1 MTVYFHTLGCK
12 VNQYETQAMRAL
24 MEAEGYATS
33 EELFSGSPEVR
44 AAMQDA
50 AIVINSCT
58 VTGESDR
65 KLRQL
70 LRRCRREYPHAVLV
84 LTGCMPQA
92 FPEIAESFG
101 EADIVLG
108 NAARR
113 QLPRHLHD
121 FLIRRQ
127 RIVDIPAHEKA
138 FEPLTIDEFQGRTRA
153 FVKIEDGCDRF
164 CSYCAI
170 PLARGPVRSRPP
182 GEITAEVRRLVFAG
196 YREIVLTGI
205 NLSRYGSGWGS
216 SLAEA
221 AAACEEVPGDFRI
234 RLGSVEPDLL
244 SPADWDALAAFPRL
258 CPQFH
263 LALQSGCDATLRRM
277 NRHYT
282 ARQYLETVEGIR
294 RRFSNPSVTTDLIA
308 GFPGETEAEF
318 EECCRTVEAAGLL
331 RGHVFEYSP
340 RAGTAAA
347 ALPDQ
352 VPPAVKKERAKALVR
367 LCRESGRAFAQ
378 TQVGRTAR
386 VLLEATGGGY
396 TDNYLYVQVFP
407 PGQVPHGAGGW
418 IDVRLDRV
426 VEGGCHGIP
435 INTDCKTEKENED
448 GGISCFH

>member
-1 MTVYFHTLGCK
+1 MRVRFLSLGCR
-12 VNQYETQAMRAL
+12 VNQYEAQAL
-24 MEAEGYATS
+24 EG
-33 EELFSGSPEVR
+33 LFSQNGFTVVLDGEADVF
-44 AAMQDA
+44 
-50 AIVINSCT
+50 VINSCT
-58 VTGESDR
+58 VTSAADR
-65 KLRQL
+65 KSRQAV
-70 LRRCRREYPHAVLV
+70 RRVRREHPGAVVV
-84 LTGCMPQA
+84 LTGCLPQA
-92 FPEIAESFG
+92 APDAARALP
-101 EADIVLG
+101 EADIVTGSLDRAG
-108 NAARR
+108 LVGKVQSFLRDGERR
-113 QLPRHLHD
+113 
-121 FLIRRQ
+121 
-127 RIVDIPAHEKA
+127 VSIPAFSPGEA
-138 FEPLTIDEFQGRTRA
+138 FEPLEIGRFDESFQRA
-153 FVKIEDGCDRF
+153 YLKVEDGCDRF

-182 GEITAEVRRLVFAG
+182 GEITAEVRRLVRAG

-294 RRFSNPSVTTDLIA
+294 GRFSNPSVTTDLIA

-352 VPPAVKKERAKALVR
+352 VLPAVKKERAKALAR

-426 VEGGCHGIP
+426 VEDGCHGIP

>member
-1 MTVYFHTLGCK
+1 MRVRFLSLGCR
-12 VNQYETQAMRAL
+12 VNQYEAQAL
-24 MEAEGYATS
+24 EG
-33 EELFSGSPEVR
+33 LFSQNGFTVVLDGEADVF
-44 AAMQDA
+44 
-50 AIVINSCT
+50 VINSCT
-58 VTGESDR
+58 VTSAADH
-65 KLRQL
+65 KSRQAV
-70 LRRCRREYPHAVLV
+70 RQVRREHPGAVVV
-84 LTGCMPQA
+84 LTGCLPQA
-92 FPEIAESFG
+92 APDAARALP
-101 EADIVLG
+101 EADIVTGSLDRAG
-108 NAARR
+108 LVGKVQRFLQDGERR
-113 QLPRHLHD
+113 
-121 FLIRRQ
+121 IS
-127 RIVDIPAHEKA
+127 IPAFSPGEA
-138 FEPLTIDEFQGRTRA
+138 FEPLEIGRFDESFQRA
-153 FVKIEDGCDRF
+153 YLKVEDGCDRF

-221 AAACEEVPGDFRI
+221 AAACEKVPGDFRI

>member
-1 MTVYFHTLGCK
+1 MRVRFLSLGCR
-12 VNQYETQAMRAL
+12 VNQYEAQAL
-24 MEAEGYATS
+24 EG
-33 EELFSGSPEVR
+33 LFSQNGFTVVLDGEADVF
-44 AAMQDA
+44 
-50 AIVINSCT
+50 VINSCT
-58 VTGESDR
+58 VTSAADR
-65 KLRQL
+65 KSRQAV
-70 LRRCRREYPHAVLV
+70 RRVRREHPGAVVV
-84 LTGCMPQA
+84 LTGCLPQA
-92 FPEIAESFG
+92 APDAARALP
-101 EADIVLG
+101 EADIVTGSLDRAG
-108 NAARR
+108 LVGKVQRFLQDGERR
-113 QLPRHLHD
+113 
-121 FLIRRQ
+121 IS
-127 RIVDIPAHEKA
+127 IPAFSPGEA
-138 FEPLTIDEFQGRTRA
+138 FEPLEIGRFDESFQRA
-153 FVKIEDGCDRF
+153 YLKVEDGCDRF

-221 AAACEEVPGDFRI
+221 AAACEKVPGDFRI

-294 RRFSNPSVTTDLIA
+294 RCFSNPSVTTDLIA

>member
-1 MTVYFHTLGCK
+1 MRVRFLSLGCR
-12 VNQYETQAMRAL
+12 VNQYEAQAL
-24 MEAEGYATS
+24 EG
-33 EELFSGSPEVR
+33 LFSQNGFTVVLDGEADVF
-44 AAMQDA
+44 
-50 AIVINSCT
+50 VINSCT
-58 VTGESDR
+58 VTSAADR
-65 KLRQL
+65 KSRQAV
-70 LRRCRREYPHAVLV
+70 RRVRREHPGAVVV
-84 LTGCMPQA
+84 LTGCLPQA
-92 FPEIAESFG
+92 APDAARALP
-101 EADIVLG
+101 EADIVTGSLDRAG
-108 NAARR
+108 LVGKVQSFLRDGERR
-113 QLPRHLHD
+113 
-121 FLIRRQ
+121 
-127 RIVDIPAHEKA
+127 VSIPAFSPGEA
-138 FEPLTIDEFQGRTRA
+138 FEPLEIGRFDESFQRA
-153 FVKIEDGCDRF
+153 YLKVEDGCDRF

-182 GEITAEVRRLVFAG
+182 GEITSEVRRLVRAG

-294 RRFSNPSVTTDLIA
+294 GRFSNPSVTTDLIA

-352 VPPAVKKERAKALVR
+352 VLPAVKKERAKALAR

-426 VEGGCHGIP
+426 VEDGCHGIP

>member
-1 MTVYFHTLGCK
+1 MRVRFLSLGCR
-12 VNQYETQAMRAL
+12 VNQYEAQAL
-24 MEAEGYATS
+24 EG
-33 EELFSGSPEVR
+33 LFSQNGFTVVLDGEADVF
-44 AAMQDA
+44 
-50 AIVINSCT
+50 VINSCT
-58 VTGESDR
+58 VTSAADH
-65 KLRQL
+65 KSRQAVW
-70 LRRCRREYPHAVLV
+70 RVRREHPGAVVV
-84 LTGCMPQA
+84 LTGCLPQA
-92 FPEIAESFG
+92 APDAARALP
-101 EADIVLG
+101 EADIVTGSLDRAG
-108 NAARR
+108 LVGKVQRFLQDGERR
-113 QLPRHLHD
+113 
-121 FLIRRQ
+121 IS
-127 RIVDIPAHEKA
+127 IPAFSPGEA
-138 FEPLTIDEFQGRTRA
+138 FEPLEIGRFDESFQRA
-153 FVKIEDGCDRF
+153 YLKVEDGCDRF

-221 AAACEEVPGDFRI
+221 AAACEKVPGDFRI

-426 VEGGCHGIP
+426 VEGGCYGIP

>member
-1 MTVYFHTLGCK
+1 MP
-12 VNQYETQAMRAL
+12 
-24 MEAEGYATS
+24 AT
-33 EELFSGSPEVR
+33 
-44 AAMQDA
+44 A
-50 AIVINSCT
+50 
-58 VTGESDR
+58 
-65 KLRQL
+65 KL
-70 LRRCRREYPHAVLV
+70 
-84 LTGCMPQA
+84 
-92 FPEIAESFG
+92 SW
-101 EADIVLG
+101 
-108 NAARR
+108 
-113 QLPRHLHD
+113 
-121 FLIRRQ
+121 
-127 RIVDIPAHEKA
+127 
-138 FEPLTIDEFQGRTRA
+138 
-153 FVKIEDGCDRF
+153 
-164 CSYCAI
+164 
-170 PLARGPVRSRPP
+170 
-182 GEITAEVRRLVFAG
+182 
-196 YREIVLTGI
+196 TGI

-221 AAACEEVPGDFRI
+221 AAACEKVPGDFRI

-407 PGQVPHGAGGW
+407 PGQGPAWRGRMDRCPPGPGGGRRVPRHP
-418 IDVRLDRV
+418 DQYRL
-426 VEGGCHGIP
+426 
-435 INTDCKTEKENED
+435 
-448 GGISCFH
+448 

>member
-1 MTVYFHTLGCK
+1 MRVRFLSLGCR
-12 VNQYETQAMRAL
+12 VNQYEAQAL
-24 MEAEGYATS
+24 EG
-33 EELFSGSPEVR
+33 LFSQNGFTVVLDGEADVF
-44 AAMQDA
+44 
-50 AIVINSCT
+50 VINSCT
-58 VTGESDR
+58 VTSAADR
-65 KLRQL
+65 KSRQAV
-70 LRRCRREYPHAVLV
+70 RRVRREHPGAVVV
-84 LTGCMPQA
+84 LTGCLPQA
-92 FPEIAESFG
+92 APDAARALP
-101 EADIVLG
+101 EADIVTGSLDRAG
-108 NAARR
+108 LVGKVQSFLRDGERR
-113 QLPRHLHD
+113 
-121 FLIRRQ
+121 
-127 RIVDIPAHEKA
+127 VSIPAFSPGEA
-138 FEPLTIDEFQGRTRA
+138 FEPLEIGRFDESFQRA
-153 FVKIEDGCDRF
+153 YLKVEDGCDRF

-182 GEITAEVRRLVFAG
+182 GEITAEVRRLVRAG

-294 RRFSNPSVTTDLIA
+294 GRFSNPSVTTDLIA

-352 VPPAVKKERAKALVR
+352 VLPAVKKERAKALAR

-396 TDNYLYVQVFP
+396 PDNYLYVQVFP
-407 PGQVPHGAGGW
+407 PGQVPRGAGGW

-426 VEGGCHGIP
+426 VEDGCHGIP

>member
-1 MTVYFHTLGCK
+1 MRVRFLSLGCR
-12 VNQYETQAMRAL
+12 VNQYEAQAL
-24 MEAEGYATS
+24 EG
-33 EELFSGSPEVR
+33 LFSQNGFTVVLDGEADVF
-44 AAMQDA
+44 
-50 AIVINSCT
+50 VINSCT
-58 VTGESDR
+58 VTSAADR
-65 KLRQL
+65 KSRQAV
-70 LRRCRREYPHAVLV
+70 RRVRREHPGAVVV
-84 LTGCMPQA
+84 LTGCLPQA
-92 FPEIAESFG
+92 APDAARALP
-101 EADIVLG
+101 EADIVTGSLDRAG
-108 NAARR
+108 LVGKVQRFLQDGERR
-113 QLPRHLHD
+113 
-121 FLIRRQ
+121 IS
-127 RIVDIPAHEKA
+127 IPAFSPGEA
-138 FEPLTIDEFQGRTRA
+138 FEPLEIGRFDESFQRA
-153 FVKIEDGCDRF
+153 YLKVEDGCDRF

-221 AAACEEVPGDFRI
+221 AAACEKVPGDFRI

>member
-1 MTVYFHTLGCK
+1 MRVRFLSLGCR
-12 VNQYETQAMRAL
+12 VNQYEAQAL
-24 MEAEGYATS
+24 EG
-33 EELFSGSPEVR
+33 LFSQNGFTVVLDGEADVF
-44 AAMQDA
+44 
-50 AIVINSCT
+50 VINSCT
-58 VTGESDR
+58 VTSAADR
-65 KLRQL
+65 KSRQAV
-70 LRRCRREYPHAVLV
+70 RRVRREHPCAVVV
-84 LTGCMPQA
+84 LTGCLPQA
-92 FPEIAESFG
+92 APDAARALP
-101 EADIVLG
+101 EADIVTGSLDRAG
-108 NAARR
+108 LVGKVQSFLRDGERR
-113 QLPRHLHD
+113 
-121 FLIRRQ
+121 
-127 RIVDIPAHEKA
+127 VSIPAFSPGEA
-138 FEPLTIDEFQGRTRA
+138 FEPLEIGRFDESFQRA
-153 FVKIEDGCDRF
+153 YLKVEDGCDRF

-182 GEITAEVRRLVFAG
+182 GEITAEVRRLVRAG

-294 RRFSNPSVTTDLIA
+294 GRFSNPSVTTDLIA

-352 VPPAVKKERAKALVR
+352 VLPAVKKERAKALAR

-426 VEGGCHGIP
+426 VEDGCHGIP

>member
-1 MTVYFHTLGCK
+1 MRVRFLSLGCR
-12 VNQYETQAMRAL
+12 VNQYEAQAL
-24 MEAEGYATS
+24 EG
-33 EELFSGSPEVR
+33 LFSQNGFTVVLDGEADVF
-44 AAMQDA
+44 
-50 AIVINSCT
+50 VINSCT
-58 VTGESDR
+58 VTSAADR
-65 KLRQL
+65 KSRQAV
-70 LRRCRREYPHAVLV
+70 RRVRREHPGAVVV
-84 LTGCMPQA
+84 LTGCLPQA
-92 FPEIAESFG
+92 APDAARALP
-101 EADIVLG
+101 EADIVTGSLDRAG
-108 NAARR
+108 LVGKVQSFLRDGERR
-113 QLPRHLHD
+113 
-121 FLIRRQ
+121 
-127 RIVDIPAHEKA
+127 VSIPAFSPGEA
-138 FEPLTIDEFQGRTRA
+138 FEPLEIGRFDESFQRA
-153 FVKIEDGCDRF
+153 YLKVEDGCDRF

-182 GEITAEVRRLVFAG
+182 GEITAEVRRLVRAG

-294 RRFSNPSVTTDLIA
+294 GRFSNPSVTTDLIA

-352 VPPAVKKERAKALVR
+352 VSPAVKKERAKALAR

-426 VEGGCHGIP
+426 VEDGCHGIP

>member
-1 MTVYFHTLGCK
+1 MRVRFLSLGCR
-12 VNQYETQAMRAL
+12 VNQYEAQAL
-24 MEAEGYATS
+24 EG
-33 EELFSGSPEVR
+33 LFSQNGFTVVLDGEADVF
-44 AAMQDA
+44 
-50 AIVINSCT
+50 VINSCT
-58 VTGESDR
+58 VTSAADR
-65 KLRQL
+65 KSRQAV
-70 LRRCRREYPHAVLV
+70 RRVRREHPGAVVV
-84 LTGCMPQA
+84 LTGCLPQA
-92 FPEIAESFG
+92 APDAARALP
-101 EADIVLG
+101 EADIVTGSLDRAG
-108 NAARR
+108 LVGKVQRFLQDGERR
-113 QLPRHLHD
+113 
-121 FLIRRQ
+121 IS
-127 RIVDIPAHEKA
+127 IPAFSPGEA
-138 FEPLTIDEFQGRTRA
+138 FEPLEIGRFDESFQRA
-153 FVKIEDGCDRF
+153 YLKVEDGCDRF

-221 AAACEEVPGDFRI
+221 AAACEKVPGDFRI

-426 VEGGCHGIP
+426 VEGGCYGIP

>member
-1 MTVYFHTLGCK
+1 M
-12 VNQYETQAMRAL
+12 
-24 MEAEGYATS
+24 
-33 EELFSGSPEVR
+33 
-44 AAMQDA
+44 
-50 AIVINSCT
+50 
-58 VTGESDR
+58 
-65 KLRQL
+65 
-70 LRRCRREYPHAVLV
+70 RREHPGAVVV
-84 LTGCMPQA
+84 LTGCLPQA
-92 FPEIAESFG
+92 APDAARALP
-101 EADIVLG
+101 EADIVTGSLDRAG
-108 NAARR
+108 LVGKVQRFLQDGERR
-113 QLPRHLHD
+113 
-121 FLIRRQ
+121 IS
-127 RIVDIPAHEKA
+127 IPAFSPGEA
-138 FEPLTIDEFQGRTRA
+138 FEPLEIGRFDESFQRA
-153 FVKIEDGCDRF
+153 YLKVEDGCDRF

-221 AAACEEVPGDFRI
+221 AAACEKVPGDFRI

>member
-1 MTVYFHTLGCK
+1 MRVRFLSLGCR
-12 VNQYETQAMRAL
+12 VNQYEAQAL
-24 MEAEGYATS
+24 EG
-33 EELFSGSPEVR
+33 LFSQNGFTVVLDGEADVF
-44 AAMQDA
+44 
-50 AIVINSCT
+50 VINSCT
-58 VTGESDR
+58 VTSAADR
-65 KLRQL
+65 QSRQAV
-70 LRRCRREYPHAVLV
+70 RRVRREHPGAVVV
-84 LTGCMPQA
+84 LTGCLPQA
-92 FPEIAESFG
+92 APDAARALP
-101 EADIVLG
+101 EADIVTGSLDRAG
-108 NAARR
+108 LVGKVQSFLRDGERR
-113 QLPRHLHD
+113 
-121 FLIRRQ
+121 
-127 RIVDIPAHEKA
+127 VSIPAFSPGEA
-138 FEPLTIDEFQGRTRA
+138 FEPLEIGRFDESFQRA
-153 FVKIEDGCDRF
+153 YLKVEDGCDRF

-182 GEITAEVRRLVFAG
+182 GEITAEVRRLVRAG

-294 RRFSNPSVTTDLIA
+294 GRFSNPSVTTDLIA

-352 VPPAVKKERAKALVR
+352 VLPAVKKERAKALAR

-426 VEGGCHGIP
+426 VEDGCHGIP

>member
-1 MTVYFHTLGCK
+1 MRVRFLSLGCR
-12 VNQYETQAMRAL
+12 VNQYEAQAL
-24 MEAEGYATS
+24 EG
-33 EELFSGSPEVR
+33 LFSQNGFTVVLDGEADVF
-44 AAMQDA
+44 
-50 AIVINSCT
+50 VINSCT
-58 VTGESDR
+58 VTSAADR
-65 KLRQL
+65 KSRQAV
-70 LRRCRREYPHAVLV
+70 RRVRREHPGAVVV
-84 LTGCMPQA
+84 LTGCLPQA
-92 FPEIAESFG
+92 APDAARALP
-101 EADIVLG
+101 EADIVTGSLDRAG
-108 NAARR
+108 LVGKVQSFLRDGERR
-113 QLPRHLHD
+113 
-121 FLIRRQ
+121 
-127 RIVDIPAHEKA
+127 VSIPAFSPGEA
-138 FEPLTIDEFQGRTRA
+138 FEPLEIGRFDESFQRA
-153 FVKIEDGCDRF
+153 YLKVEDGCDRF

-182 GEITAEVRRLVFAG
+182 GEITAEVRRLVRAG

-352 VPPAVKKERAKALVR
+352 VLPAVKKERAKALAR
-367 LCRESGRAFAQ
+367 LCRESGRTFAQ

-426 VEGGCHGIP
+426 VEDGCHGIP

>member
-1 MTVYFHTLGCK
+1 MIS
-12 VNQYETQAMRAL
+12 A
-24 MEAEGYATS
+24 
-33 EELFSGSPEVR
+33 
-44 AAMQDA
+44 
-50 AIVINSCT
+50 
-58 VTGESDR
+58 
-65 KLRQL
+65 
-70 LRRCRREYPHAVLV
+70 
-84 LTGCMPQA
+84 
-92 FPEIAESFG
+92 
-101 EADIVLG
+101 
-108 NAARR
+108 
-113 QLPRHLHD
+113 
-121 FLIRRQ
+121 
-127 RIVDIPAHEKA
+127 
-138 FEPLTIDEFQGRTRA
+138 
-153 FVKIEDGCDRF
+153 
-164 CSYCAI
+164 
-170 PLARGPVRSRPP
+170 
-182 GEITAEVRRLVFAG
+182 
-196 YREIVLTGI
+196 
-205 NLSRYGSGWGS
+205 SGW
-216 SLAEA
+216 
-221 AAACEEVPGDFRI
+221 
-234 RLGSVEPDLL
+234 GSVEPDLL

-448 GGISCFH
+448 GGISCFLRKSAPTRWEADGVLADLRSALGLESLTGLRSSSATMPSGFPLRTSPRPG

>member
-1 MTVYFHTLGCK
+1 MRVRFLSLGCR
-12 VNQYETQAMRAL
+12 VNQYEAQAL
-24 MEAEGYATS
+24 EG
-33 EELFSGSPEVR
+33 LFSQNGFTVVLDGEADVF
-44 AAMQDA
+44 
-50 AIVINSCT
+50 VINSCT
-58 VTGESDR
+58 VTSAADH
-65 KLRQL
+65 KSRQAV
-70 LRRCRREYPHAVLV
+70 RRVRREHPGAVVV
-84 LTGCMPQA
+84 LTGCLPQA
-92 FPEIAESFG
+92 APDAARALP
-101 EADIVLG
+101 EADIVTGSLDRAG
-108 NAARR
+108 LVGKVQRFLQDGERR
-113 QLPRHLHD
+113 
-121 FLIRRQ
+121 IS
-127 RIVDIPAHEKA
+127 IPAFSPGEA
-138 FEPLTIDEFQGRTRA
+138 FEPLEIGRFDESFQRA
-153 FVKIEDGCDRF
+153 YLKVEDGCDRF

-221 AAACEEVPGDFRI
+221 AAACEKVPGDFRI

-308 GFPGETEAEF
+308 GFPGETKAEF

-426 VEGGCHGIP
+426 VEGGCYGIP

>member
-1 MTVYFHTLGCK
+1 MRVRFLSLGCR
-12 VNQYETQAMRAL
+12 VNQYEAQAL
-24 MEAEGYATS
+24 EG
-33 EELFSGSPEVR
+33 LFSQNGFTVVLDGEADVF
-44 AAMQDA
+44 
-50 AIVINSCT
+50 VINSCT
-58 VTGESDR
+58 VTSAADR
-65 KLRQL
+65 KSRQAV
-70 LRRCRREYPHAVLV
+70 RRVRREHPGAVVV
-84 LTGCMPQA
+84 LTGCLPQA
-92 FPEIAESFG
+92 APDAARALP
-101 EADIVLG
+101 EADIVTGSLDRAG
-108 NAARR
+108 LVGKVQSFLRDGERR
-113 QLPRHLHD
+113 
-121 FLIRRQ
+121 
-127 RIVDIPAHEKA
+127 VSIPAFSPGEA
-138 FEPLTIDEFQGRTRA
+138 FEPLEIGRFDESFQRA
-153 FVKIEDGCDRF
+153 YLKVEDGCDRF

-182 GEITAEVRRLVFAG
+182 GEITSEVRRLVRAG

-294 RRFSNPSVTTDLIA
+294 GRFSNPSVTTDLIA

-352 VPPAVKKERAKALVR
+352 VSPAVKKERAKALAR

-426 VEGGCHGIP
+426 VEDGCHGIP

>member
-1 MTVYFHTLGCK
+1 MRVRFLSLGCR
-12 VNQYETQAMRAL
+12 VNQYEAQAL
-24 MEAEGYATS
+24 EG
-33 EELFSGSPEVR
+33 LFSQNGFTVVLDGEADVF
-44 AAMQDA
+44 
-50 AIVINSCT
+50 VINSCT
-58 VTGESDR
+58 VTSSGD
-65 KLRQL
+65 KKTRQIV
-70 LRRCRREYPHAVLV
+70 RVRREHPGAVVV
-84 LTGCMPQA
+84 LTGCLPQA
-92 FPEIAESFG
+92 APDAARALP
-101 EADIVLG
+101 EADIVTGSLDRAG
-108 NAARR
+108 LVGKVQRFLQDGERR
-113 QLPRHLHD
+113 
-121 FLIRRQ
+121 IS
-127 RIVDIPAHEKA
+127 IPAFSPGEA
-138 FEPLTIDEFQGRTRA
+138 FEPLEIGRFDESFQRA
-153 FVKIEDGCDRF
+153 YLKVEDGCDRF

-221 AAACEEVPGDFRI
+221 AAACEKVPGDFRI
-234 RLGSVEPDLL
+234 RLGSVEPDPL

>member
-1 MTVYFHTLGCK
+1 MRVRFLSLGCR
-12 VNQYETQAMRAL
+12 VNQYEAQAL
-24 MEAEGYATS
+24 EG
-33 EELFSGSPEVR
+33 LFSQNGFTVVLDGEADVF
-44 AAMQDA
+44 
-50 AIVINSCT
+50 VINSCT
-58 VTGESDR
+58 VTSAADR
-65 KLRQL
+65 KSRQAV
-70 LRRCRREYPHAVLV
+70 RRVRREHPGAVVV
-84 LTGCMPQA
+84 LTGCLPQA
-92 FPEIAESFG
+92 APDAARALP
-101 EADIVLG
+101 EADIVTGSLDRAG
-108 NAARR
+108 LVGKVQSFLRDGERR
-113 QLPRHLHD
+113 
-121 FLIRRQ
+121 
-127 RIVDIPAHEKA
+127 VSIPAFSPGEA
-138 FEPLTIDEFQGRTRA
+138 FEPLEIGRFDESFQRA
-153 FVKIEDGCDRF
+153 YLKVEDGCDRF

-182 GEITAEVRRLVFAG
+182 GEITAEVRRLVRAG

-294 RRFSNPSVTTDLIA
+294 GRFSNPSVTTDLIA

-352 VPPAVKKERAKALVR
+352 VLPAVKKERAKALAR

-396 TDNYLYVQVFP
+396 TDNYLYVLVFP

-426 VEGGCHGIP
+426 VEDGCHGIP

>member
-1 MTVYFHTLGCK
+1 MRVRFLSLGCR
-12 VNQYETQAMRAL
+12 VNQYEAQAL
-24 MEAEGYATS
+24 EG
-33 EELFSGSPEVR
+33 LFSQNGFTVVLDGEADVF
-44 AAMQDA
+44 
-50 AIVINSCT
+50 VINSCT
-58 VTGESDR
+58 VTSAADR
-65 KLRQL
+65 KSRQAV
-70 LRRCRREYPHAVLV
+70 RRVRREHPGAVVV
-84 LTGCMPQA
+84 LTGCLPQA
-92 FPEIAESFG
+92 APDAARALP
-101 EADIVLG
+101 EADIVTGSLDRAG
-108 NAARR
+108 LVGKVQSFLRDGERR
-113 QLPRHLHD
+113 
-121 FLIRRQ
+121 
-127 RIVDIPAHEKA
+127 VSIPAFSPGEA
-138 FEPLTIDEFQGRTRA
+138 FEPLEIGRFDESFQRA
-153 FVKIEDGCDRF
+153 MLKVEDGCDRF

-182 GEITAEVRRLVFAG
+182 GEITAEVRRLVRAG

-294 RRFSNPSVTTDLIA
+294 GRFSNPSVTTDLIA

-352 VPPAVKKERAKALVR
+352 VLPAVKKERAKALAR

-426 VEGGCHGIP
+426 VEDGCHGIP